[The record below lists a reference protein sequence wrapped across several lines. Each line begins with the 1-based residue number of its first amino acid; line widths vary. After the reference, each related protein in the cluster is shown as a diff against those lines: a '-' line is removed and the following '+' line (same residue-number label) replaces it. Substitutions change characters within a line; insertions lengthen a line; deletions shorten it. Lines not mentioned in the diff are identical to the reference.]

1 MQHIYD
7 KPININNA
15 GTKMSDTK
23 QSYTDEHSVCSAV
36 LKTREIMTEA
46 TPLLSPHSSA
56 LVEVT
61 SQHGIT
67 KGLGTLAA
75 AILVAGTMAG
85 TGILALPG
93 AVLKTGRNYSCKLC
107 APLVKL

>member
-1 MQHIYD
+1 
-7 KPININNA
+7 
-15 GTKMSDTK
+15 MSDTK
-23 QSYTDEHSVCSAV
+23 QSHTQEHSN
-36 LKTREIMTEA
+36 TRQIMREA

-61 SQHGIT
+61 SQHGLT

-93 AVLKTGRNYSCKLC
+93 AVLKTGRNYLC
-107 APLVKL
+107 SFGVWRPLC

>member
-1 MQHIYD
+1 
-7 KPININNA
+7 
-15 GTKMSDTK
+15 
-23 QSYTDEHSVCSAV
+23 
-36 LKTREIMTEA
+36 MTEA
-46 TPLLSPHSSA
+46 TPLLSPHSSS

-61 SQHGIT
+61 FQQHGIT

-93 AVLKTGRNYSCKLC
+93 AVLKTGRNYLC
-107 APLVKL
+107 NFGGPLVKLIKSKEPLQMDWFLNRSSWVILDPSMHRKYCLH